1 MHLSN
6 EQLLELPIYGL
17 NKAQKQAFLASQ
29 LSFLDNYHL
38 QHCALYQHLQQ
49 GCESISPLTVPLFKE
64 FLLTSITAEDQH
76 RLLTSSGTQGPT
88 SKVTLDSETAQLQ
101 SRILTKTLQHWLGKQ
116 RLPMLV
122 IDAKATIQKKAGMSA
137 RAAGIQGM
145 LFFGRDPHFA
155 LNDDMTLNIE
165 VIEQFFEKYKDTPVF
180 MFGFTFIV
188 WQQFIQQLVQMG
200 KRYSFTKGMLLHGG
214 GWKKMQQSAV
224 SNDVFKQQI
233 AQSLG
238 AISVHDYYGMVE
250 QTGTIYIE
258 CEHGHLHAPIW
269 SDITVVDAATSESL
283 GNNQAGVIL
292 LNSVLP
298 KSYPGHRLLTEDL
311 GIIYGEDDCAC
322 GRLGKY
328 FSVLGRLAKSQVRG
342 CSDTFS

>member
-1 MHLSN
+1 M
-6 EQLLELPIYGL
+6 
-17 NKAQKQAFLASQ
+17 
-29 LSFLDNYHL
+29 
-38 QHCALYQHLQQ
+38 
-49 GCESISPLTVPLFKE
+49 
-64 FLLTSITAEDQH
+64 LTSITAEDQH

-88 SKVTLDSETAQLQ
+88 SKITLDSETAQLQ
-101 SRILTKTLQHWLGKQ
+101 SRILTKTLQHWLRKQ

-180 MFGFTFIV
+180 MFGFT
-188 WQQFIQQLVQMG
+188 
-200 KRYSFTKGMLLHGG
+200 LLFGSSLFNSWCKWG
-214 GWKKMQQSAV
+214 NAIRFQKACYFMVAAGKMQQSAV

-258 CEHGHLHAPIW
+258 CEHGHLHAPVW
-269 SDITVVDAATSESL
+269 SDITVADAATAEPL
-283 GNNQAGVIL
+283 GINQA
-292 LNSVLP
+292 
-298 KSYPGHRLLTEDL
+298 
-311 GIIYGEDDCAC
+311 A
-322 GRLGKY
+322 
-328 FSVLGRLAKSQVRG
+328 
-342 CSDTFS
+342 